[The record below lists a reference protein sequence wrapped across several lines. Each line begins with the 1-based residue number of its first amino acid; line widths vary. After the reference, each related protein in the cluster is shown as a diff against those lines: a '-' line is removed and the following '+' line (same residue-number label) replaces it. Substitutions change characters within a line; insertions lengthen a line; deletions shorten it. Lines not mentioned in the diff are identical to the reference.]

1 MTKESNLGAI
11 LNAQSA
17 LELLRY
23 ADLHK
28 QHFITQVHIPAET
41 RLRAPCN
48 CHISKGQQLFCVSRT
63 VIEYNSMQGHVSWLK

>member
-1 MTKESNLGAI
+1 MNKESNLGAI

-28 QHFITQVHIPAET
+28 QHFIT
-41 RLRAPCN
+41 
-48 CHISKGQQLFCVSRT
+48 
-63 VIEYNSMQGHVSWLK
+63 